1 MRLLLLTITLF
12 ISFLNAKYNDV
23 KYLYIQNDGVEIA
36 ILYPKKIYKGDK
48 ISIGAIML
56 NNNSTARA
64 GGLTLSFPQFKYSKL
79 SYANNSFD
87 DISTYSPP
95 DKIYSGIKKRNIKA
109 SYFMIEGW
117 ERKWYKG
124 ATKTFY
130 VEVKIP
136 KNIDELVINVRGVLV
151 YGKGRNKFEIKV
163 PQNSYTKDQQGYPV
177 KRVYIPIISHKSGVI
192 RPKLKTKE
200 PKYSREKSI
209 DNSKS
214 DKKSKSSTGTG
225 FFINSNT
232 VLTNNHVV
240 NGCKKLEV
248 VQVGYKANAE
258 VITKDATNDLAV
270 IKTDKPGKSILE
282 FKDSKKVR
290 IGESIVAIGY
300 PLGDLLGNNIKLT
313 TGNVSSLNGLLN
325 DFTKLQFTAPVQP
338 GNSGGPLLNN
348 KGAVIGVV
356 YAKLK
361 NDIAQNVSLAIK
373 DNVAKMFL
381 DANEIE
387 YKINE
392 NNQKLEVVDIADK
405 AKKGIVQVICR

>member
-1 MRLLLLTITLF
+1 MRILIVILAIITTIL
-12 ISFLNAKYNDV
+12 SAKESNI
-23 KYLYIQNDGVEIA
+23 KYLNIENDGVEIA
-36 ILYPKKIYKGDK
+36 ILYPKKIYKGDTIK
-48 ISIGAIML
+48 IGAIML
-56 NNNSTARA
+56 NRNATARA

-79 SYANNSFD
+79 AYADNTFD

-95 DKIYSGIKKRNIKA
+95 DKIYSGIKKRNIRA
-109 SYFMIEGW
+109 QYFMVEGW
-117 ERKWYKG
+117 ERKWHRG
-124 ATKTFY
+124 VAKTFY
-130 VEVKIP
+130 VEIKLP
-136 KNIDELVINVRGVLV
+136 KNLDELVINVRGVLV
-151 YGKGRNKFEIKV
+151 FGKGRNKHEIKV
-163 PQNSYTKDQQGYPV
+163 PASSHTRDQQGYPV
-177 KRVYIPIISHKSGVI
+177 KRVFIPIINHESGVI
-192 RPKLKTKE
+192 APKNNMQRNSSKE
-200 PKYSREKSI
+200 QKSAPKKE
-209 DNSKS
+209 NNAEG
-214 DKKSKSSTGTG
+214 STGTG

-240 NGCKKLEV
+240 EGCKDLEV
-248 VQVGYKANAE
+248 VQVGYKTKAE
-258 VITKDATNDLAV
+258 LITKDATNDLAV
-270 IKTDKPGKSILE
+270 IRTQKSGNGILE

-313 TGNVSSLNGLLN
+313 TGNISSLNGLLN

-361 NDIAQNVSLAIK
+361 NNIAQNVSLAIK

-381 DANEIE
+381 DANDIE
-387 YKINE
+387 YKINQ
-392 NNQKLEVVDIADK
+392 NNQKLEVVDIADS